1 MRCVSRLFIN
11 TQSQIRRTEPY
22 GRVRVSLK
30 IVRGKTID
38 LAVMIVK
45 RYFHGEIRKVID
57 AGPFGVFHT
66 CGFQI
71 AHSVLRGIHW
81 FFGKELGQS
90 IESFAFAG
98 GFSVT
103 KPEIRADQA
112 IGHSYVK

>member
-1 MRCVSRLFIN
+1 M
-11 TQSQIRRTEPY
+11 
-22 GRVRVSLK
+22 GGGSLK
-30 IVRGKTID
+30 IVFGKTID

-103 KPEIRADQA
+103 KPEIRADRA